1 MHKVHISSRSQLR
14 SKSFLDFQILLL
26 WRFFLDLFGKKFGE
40 MNRCGGDHSFA
51 TFLHALEVFESI
63 THRNSIAWPWTKE
76 RLHDCA
82 PAHICKSADGCS
94 SSFSDASGVPVGGSC
109 LDWTH
114 TCSQCITV
122 YQYHSVIWCASWN
135 ALAISNI
142 SGVVLKCRDL
152 LQVLGDVQ
160 TCSTWPRAQVK
171 RIICIPSA
179 SFRMCWCSTRTGKL
193 SCETTFQDSLREQLC
208 PMWSSSWNRSC
219 DDVPCPRRKEEGRW
233 GSKRPL
239 QPYTFCQN
247 IQNLVSPR
255 TYSEFRVPWAW

>member
-94 SSFSDASGVPVGGSC
+94 SSFSNASGVPVGGSC

-122 YQYHSVIWCASWN
+122 YQYHSVIWRAS
-135 ALAISNI
+135 
-142 SGVVLKCRDL
+142 
-152 LQVLGDVQ
+152 VLGDVQ

-208 PMWSSSWNRSC
+208 PMWSSSWNRS
-219 DDVPCPRRKEEGRW
+219 DGHVPCRRKEEGRW

-239 QPYTFCQN
+239 HSSRTHFAKISYHQEP
-247 IQNLVSPR
+247 ILSSVSLGHDR
-255 TYSEFRVPWAW
+255 